1 MFTGEKEE
9 NMRKKKEDREI
20 RNKEKSEVRC

>member
-9 NMRKKKEDREI
+9 NMRKKEEDRET
-20 RNKEKSEVRC
+20 RNKDKSEVRC